1 MNIQDNRS
9 SLSLVERVPLAP
21 ESHWSARSFVVSES
35 SYLFTRIAIWVR
47 VLRSTIRGTC
57 LDRSWMRCNNIKSA
71 SGSSPCNTTFV
82 KNRDCNC
89 WLCVSPHWTM
99 PLNTGEAN
107 ARCLEETWNLAK
119 GSCSTFDVDEEQSMA
134 MWKEESGDAWEGAS
148 IGGLTYSWLLRS
160 LTLRAV
166 PDARNVESTAWFSRK
181 YCEKIGKSNV
191 LKLIEHYPFHDEGH
205 ILHGWSS
212 ENDDSRQG
220 RCPPRGLA
228 YVSALTHKVCFLL
241 RSSRVSLQCCELH
254 FRDPLSSLLKCFCSC
269 PKAYSVF
276 EVSIVGRI
284 STWSVLFLH
293 ALITWIFPEDAGGAC
308 AGSFRIWRC
317 RTVPHALPVRRSRN
331 VSFRSTA

>member
-1 MNIQDNRS
+1 
-9 SLSLVERVPLAP
+9 
-21 ESHWSARSFVVSES
+21 
-35 SYLFTRIAIWVR
+35 
-47 VLRSTIRGTC
+47 
-57 LDRSWMRCNNIKSA
+57 
-71 SGSSPCNTTFV
+71 
-82 KNRDCNC
+82 
-89 WLCVSPHWTM
+89 M
-99 PLNTGEAN
+99 PLNTSEAN

-119 GSCSTFDVDEEQSMA
+119 GSCSTFDVDGEQPMV

-148 IGGLTYSWLLRS
+148 IGGLAYSWLLRS

-166 PDARNVESTAWFSRK
+166 PDARDVESTAWFSRK

-293 ALITWIFPEDAGGAC
+293 ALITWIFPKDARGAC

-317 RTVPHALPVRRSRN
+317 RTVYTAPHALPVRRSRN
-331 VSFRSTA
+331 VSFRSTAWDEHNAKRPGYLRALPWATRTTRRKREDQAKGFRQYDEGSSIDIEEVEGVTRLSSNSAIVVINETIT